1 MTKSS
6 RSIFGTDGIRGQAN
20 VFPITAEVIQ
30 SVGKAVGQHF
40 RKKHSKPLI
49 VIGKDTRKSGYM
61 LEQALSSG
69 ICSVGVN
76 TIFLG
81 PLPTPGVA
89 YMTRGMRA
97 NAGVMISASHNP
109 YGDNGIKIF
118 ASDGY
123 KLPDSIEQEL
133 EACVFS
139 ESSEFEHSLESG
151 SSSRIDDAVGQ
162 YSVFLKERFPKELT
176 LEGLKIALDCANGA
190 SYKVAPKVFSEL
202 GAEVFTIGCEPSG
215 ENINANCGALFPEP
229 LIQLVLEKNCDFG
242 FAFDGDADR
251 LVAVDAKGEILDG
264 DELLSIFAKYL
275 FETNRLSGNTVVST
289 VMSNLGLEHAI
300 QRFGGKLVRT
310 RVGDRYVV
318 EAMKEG
324 GFSLGGE
331 QSGHLVF
338 RETSTTGDGIL
349 AALMLLEVT
358 LRKSAPLNMLKKDLE
373 KFPQIL
379 KNFPVKQ
386 RVPLAEMPQLAKH
399 LSAVDKKLGKNGRV
413 FFRYSGT
420 ELKARILL
428 EGSDRDMLE
437 HLAEELSAKATK
449 CIDSHAH

>member
-139 ESSEFEHSLESG
+139 ESSEFEHSLEIG

-275 FETNRLSGNTVVST
+275 LETNRLSGNTVVST

-437 HLAEELSAKATK
+437 HLAEELSAKATE